1 MKFVAALLWSAAL
14 AAAQGGTDRY
24 IVELADEPAAEV
36 VLRASKDRRRA
47 AAADLRTAAQA
58 LRESQQRLA
67 AQIQAR
73 GAVVM
78 DAVQIVANALLVRA
92 SEDVAR
98 ELAGMPGVKRVI
110 QARRHELH
118 MDRAVVRHSVPAA
131 WTRIGGADRAGFGI
145 RIGIIDTGLDATHAA
160 FHDPAL
166 AVPEGFPRA
175 NAARDLRWTNNKVI
189 VARVYD
195 TFYGS
200 PAPNE
205 PDVRGH
211 GTTVAACAAAAPST
225 GPYGE
230 VMGVAPKAYLGN
242 YKVFAGTSGSS
253 TDDVVLKA
261 LDDAVADGM
270 QVINMSLGRALVV
283 RAGDYVFNEVFRR
296 AAALGVLIVC
306 SAGNSGPGAHTI
318 GDNAAQA
325 EAVAVGA
332 VLNDRLFA
340 GSLAVEGLN
349 PMLAVP
355 SAKHGQA
362 PDVTGPLFDIERL
375 DPTGLGCGA
384 YAADALKGFI
394 ALIKRG
400 TCTFEVKI
408 NNAAQAGAIA
418 AVIYAHETSPEPSTM
433 SIGSATLPAAMISYA
448 DGLAVKQRLRAAPD
462 AGATIRF
469 RPTAWPTEG
478 RRITDFSSRGPNVDY
493 GIKPDLVAV
502 GENVYAAAPGNRFT
516 VSQGTSFSAPIVSG
530 AAAVL
535 MAYRPGLAVWQY
547 RSLLIN
553 TADTLMGPDGAP
565 APVQHQGAGV
575 LNLDRA
581 LQASITA
588 FPTAVAFGAG
598 SGSVNLT
605 RTIWL
610 ATVGDAP
617 EDVTATAEPFTP
629 ESQVTLSAWTPWTTP
644 LSLFYPHYI
653 QTPPNAVR
661 VSPGALQPL
670 QVRFVGANL
679 SPGQYQGF
687 IKLHSSRTGQTIQ
700 LPYWYAVPS
709 NTPSAI
715 TVLEQDSSGRAGA
728 TITEAF
734 SFRVTDASGIRLS
747 GVTPAVTVSSGG
759 GAVLHVYSRDA
770 VFPGVFSADVRL
782 GPNPGANVFRIQ
794 VANLT
799 ADVTITG
806 N

>member
-1 MKFVAALLWSAAL
+1 MRGIVALLLPAALI
-14 AAAQGGTDRY
+14 AQQGPTGRY
-24 IVELADEPAAEV
+24 IVELAEDSAAEV
-36 VLRASKDRRRA
+36 VLRAGKDRRRTA
-47 AAADLRTAAQA
+47 AWDLRSAAQP
-58 LRESQQRLA
+58 LRQRQQRMA
-67 AQIQAR
+67 ALIEAR
-73 GAVVM
+73 GAVVL

-110 QARRHELH
+110 EARRHELH
-118 MDRAVVRHSVPAA
+118 MDRALVRHAAPAA

-145 RIGIIDTGLDATHAA
+145 RIGIIDTGLDASHPA

-166 AVPEGFPRA
+166 VMPEGFPRV

-195 TFYGS
+195 MLYGA
-200 PAPNE
+200 PAPTE

-211 GTTVAACAAAAPST
+211 GTSVAACAAAAPVT
-225 GPYGE
+225 GAYGE
-230 VMGVAPKAYLGN
+230 VTGLAPKAYLGN

-253 TDDVVLKA
+253 TDDVLLKA

-270 QVINMSLGRALVV
+270 QVINMSLGRSLVV

-296 AAALGVLIVC
+296 AAALGVMIVC
-306 SAGNSGPGAHTI
+306 SAGNSGPGAQTI
-318 GDNAAQA
+318 SDGAAQS

-332 VLNDRLFA
+332 VRNDRIFA
-340 GSLAVEGLN
+340 GALAVEGMN
-349 PMLAVP
+349 PVLAVP

-375 DPTGLGCGA
+375 DPAGLGCSA

-400 TCTFEVKI
+400 TCAFEVKV

-418 AVIYAHETSPEPSTM
+418 AVIYSQETSPEPITM
-433 SIGSATLPAAMISYA
+433 SVGSATLPAAMISYA
-448 DGLAVKQRLRAAPD
+448 DGLAVKDRLRAAPN
-462 AGATIRF
+462 ANGTIRF
-469 RPTAWPTEG
+469 RPTGWPAEG
-478 RRITDFSSRGPNVDY
+478 RLMADFSSRGPNVDY

-502 GENVYAAAPGNRFT
+502 GQNVSTAAPGNGFT
-516 VSQGTSFSAPIVSG
+516 VVQGTSFAAPIVSG

-535 MAYRPGLAVWQY
+535 MAHRPGLAVWQY

-553 TADTLMGPDGAP
+553 TADTLVGPNGAP
-565 APVQHQGAGV
+565 ALVQHQGAGV
-575 LNLDRA
+575 LRLDRA
-581 LQASITA
+581 LEATVTA
-588 FPTAVAFGAG
+588 FPTAVAFGTG
-598 SGSVNLT
+598 SGSVNLR

-610 ATVGDAP
+610 ATIGDAP
-617 EDVTATAEPFTP
+617 EEVTATAEPFTP
-629 ESQVTLSAWTPWTTP
+629 ESQVTFSAWTAWTTP
-644 LSLFYPHYI
+644 LSLFYPHYVE
-653 QTPPNAVR
+653 TPVNAVR
-661 VSPGALQPL
+661 LNPGGVQPL

-687 IKLHSSRTGQTIQ
+687 VKLQSGRTGQTIQ

-709 NTPSAI
+709 NTPNTI
-715 TVLEQDSSGRAGA
+715 TILEQDSSGRAGA
-728 TITEAF
+728 AIPEAF
-734 SFRVTDASGIRLS
+734 SFRITDASGVRVS
-747 GVTPAVTVSSGG
+747 GLTPVVTVSSGG
-759 GAVLHVYSRDA
+759 GAVLQVYSRDA

-782 GPNPGANVFRIQ
+782 GPNPGSNVFRVQ
-794 VANLT
+794 AGSVT